1 MKGLLVVNSF
11 IKLNKFLDIY
21 DMLKNSA
28 KELDICLQIKTSA
41 ELTLEMENGEFF
53 SKEKPDFILFWDK
66 DIYLAKR
73 LENYG
78 VRLFNNAN
86 AVEVCDNKNLTF
98 LALEN
103 KVKMPKTI
111 LSPKTFEGV
120 NYNNLEFVKKAVE
133 KLGLPLIIKETF
145 GSFGKQVYLANTLS
159 EAEEIVK
166 SLGYKDF
173 LMQQFVSS
181 SVGKDVRVNVVGNKV
196 VSAIYR
202 ENKNDFRS
210 NITNGGTGENYTP
223 TKEQIDLAL
232 KACKIIGLDFAG
244 VDILFG
250 ENKEPVLCEINSNPH
265 FKSTLEITNK
275 DMSKEIMLYIKEQIK

>member
-21 DMLKNSA
+21 DLLKNSA
-28 KELDICLQIKTSA
+28 REVGISLEIKTSA
-41 ELTLEMENGEFF
+41 ELSLEIENGQFF
-53 SKEKPDFILFWDK
+53 PKEKPNFVLFWDK
-66 DIYLAKR
+66 DIYLARR
-73 LENYG
+73 LEKYG

-98 LALEN
+98 LALED
-103 KVKMPKTI
+103 KIKMPKTI
-111 LSPKTFEGV
+111 LAPKTFEGV
-120 NYNNLEFVKKAVE
+120 NYNNLDFVKSATK

-145 GSFGKQVYLANTLS
+145 GSFGKQVYLASTLL

-173 LMQQFVSS
+173 LMQQFISTS
-181 SVGKDVRVNVVGNKV
+181 FGKDVRINVVGNKV

-202 ENKNDFRS
+202 ENRNDFRS

-232 KACKIIGLDFAG
+232 HACKIIGLDFAG

-250 ENKEPVLCEINSNPH
+250 ENEEPVLCEINSNPH
-265 FKSTLEITNK
+265 FKSTLEITKK

>member
-21 DMLKNSA
+21 DMLKKSA
-28 KELDICLQIKTSA
+28 EEVDICLQIKTSA
-41 ELTLEMENGEFF
+41 ELTLEMENGQFF
-53 SKEKPDFILFWDK
+53 SKEKPNFVLFWDK